1 MKEIK
6 LYHKVWVM
14 LPVLLLLL
22 GLTIVFLIP
31 ITKGLNQRFWIL
43 NWFMLLLSGGTF
55 LWGLSVIIRERVL
68 HIPPIIIT
76 DDKLIVGK
84 KEYNFADIHHFDLI
98 YFSQTTNIRIHYK
111 PDVEAK
117 KKSEAKGMDRIGRK
131 INRIFTGA
139 EDCIQV
145 ANLTMKPEQLCN
157 LLNKRLKQRLAPQP
171 L

>member
-1 MKEIK
+1 MEEIK
-6 LYHKVWVM
+6 LYHKVWM
-14 LPVLLLLL
+14 ALPPLLILL
-22 GLTIVFLIP
+22 GLSIVVIVPLSQG
-31 ITKGLNQRFWIL
+31 KGPLFWNCSL
-43 NWFMLLLSGGTF
+43 LLLSGGTF
-55 LWGLSVIIRERVL
+55 LWLLSVLIRERVL

-76 DDKLIVGK
+76 EDKLIVGK
-84 KEYNFADIHHFDLI
+84 KEYHFADIHHFDLI

-131 INRIFTGA
+131 INRIIMGA

-157 LLNKRLKQRLAPQP
+157 LLNKRLKK
-171 L
+171 